1 MLLLVATNYHSLL
14 TVAKQLHGLHGLI
27 SMRSLT
33 SSRGWALSMP
43 KVQDI
48 IDTMRTLERFVV
60 LMYDLKSNCLDVNSC
75 RWVIFVKKGRP
86 IEFYVLLIKLVMFG
100 NKQILPFPEE
110 WGWMKDKEGYV
121 LRCTTLQEASRAIW
135 ELIRCRCKPEKGR
148 IRRCKCLKA
157 ELKRIL
163 KYINHVKK
171 YIRKIWSVNSPYFTT
186 L

>member
-1 MLLLVATNYHSLL
+1 MHLLVATNYHSLL

-86 IEFYVLLIKLVMFG
+86 IDALSPTSAALPQNFTCCLSSWSCLETSRFYLFLRNGAEWKTKKAMFSAVPHSKKHPQPYGNLLDADASPRKVAF
-100 NKQILPFPEE
+100 
-110 WGWMKDKEGYV
+110 EG
-121 LRCTTLQEASRAIW
+121 ANA
-135 ELIRCRCKPEKGR
+135 
-148 IRRCKCLKA
+148 
-157 ELKRIL
+157 
-163 KYINHVKK
+163 
-171 YIRKIWSVNSPYFTT
+171 
-186 L
+186 